1 MDNKSRGTR
10 KESRGNEVEVV
21 WASDEKR
28 GALRKKEGGG
38 NESTRGKEDRKIVG
52 QSELM
57 ISRRSDCRLMKC
69 TTIHLP
75 NRRKSGNKMTRKELD
90 SR

>member
-10 KESRGNEVEVV
+10 KESRGNEVDVV

-38 NESTRGKEDRKIVG
+38 NESRAYEGEGR
-52 QSELM
+52 
-57 ISRRSDCRLMKC
+57 
-69 TTIHLP
+69 
-75 NRRKSGNKMTRKELD
+75 
-90 SR
+90 